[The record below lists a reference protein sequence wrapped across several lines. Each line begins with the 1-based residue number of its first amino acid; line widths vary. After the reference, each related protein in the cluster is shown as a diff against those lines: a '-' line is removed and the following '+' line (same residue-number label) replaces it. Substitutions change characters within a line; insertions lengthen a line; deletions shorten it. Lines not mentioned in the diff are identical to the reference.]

1 MEASPEL
8 ENSIRT
14 PEGGY
19 RRKAKELSAAIAP
32 MPTPWFT
39 RALPTAVHPVVTII
53 GERSFRSSDSLAEKN
68 PLWHT
73 EESSWKAGNV
83 MRMINRHKI
92 SARTICEVGCG
103 AGEVLK
109 QLQRR
114 FDDKCDLL
122 GCDVSPQAIE
132 LCRSRANEKLHFELG
147 DVTRIAGRFFDV
159 ILVLDIIEHLED
171 YFSFL
176 RTIKERALYKIFHI
190 PLDLSVQAV
199 LRATPLM
206 RDRERYGH
214 IHYFTKETALQLLRD
229 LGYDIIDW
237 FYTAIALDLPS
248 ATLKNVVMRFP
259 RRLLYSIN
267 MDVAV
272 RLLGGYRL
280 LALTK

>member
-1 MEASPEL
+1 MS
-8 ENSIRT
+8 NST
-14 PEGGY
+14 VEKFYTSGDY
-19 RRKAKELSAAIAP
+19 L
-32 MPTPWFT
+32 
-39 RALPTAVHPVVTII
+39 
-53 GERSFRSSDSLAEKN
+53 EKN

-73 EESSWKAGNV
+73 EESSWKAEHV

-92 SARTICEVGCG
+92 SARTICEEGCG

-114 FDDKCDLL
+114 LDDECDFL

-147 DVTRIAGRFFDV
+147 DATIISGRFFDV

-199 LRATPLM
+199 LRATPLI

-237 FYTAIALDLPS
+237 FYTAVALDLPS
-248 ATLKNVVMRFP
+248 ANLKNIVMRVP

-280 LALTK
+280 LVLTK

>member
-1 MEASPEL
+1 MS
-8 ENSIRT
+8 NST
-14 PEGGY
+14 VGKFYTSGDY
-19 RRKAKELSAAIAP
+19 L
-32 MPTPWFT
+32 
-39 RALPTAVHPVVTII
+39 
-53 GERSFRSSDSLAEKN
+53 EKN

-83 MRMINRHKI
+83 MRMINRHRI
-92 SARTICEVGCG
+92 SARAICDVGCG

-109 QLQRR
+109 QPQRR
-114 FDDKCDLL
+114 FDDKCDFL
-122 GCDVSPQAIE
+122 GCDISPQAIE

-159 ILVLDIIEHLED
+159 ILVLDIIEHLD

-190 PLDLSVQAV
+190 RLDLSVQAV
-199 LRATPLM
+199 LRATPLI

-214 IHYFTKETALQLLRD
+214 IHNFTKETALQLLRD
-229 LGYDIIDW
+229 PGYDIIDW
-237 FYTAIALDLPS
+237 FYTAVALDLPS
-248 ATLKNVVMRFP
+248 ANLKNIVMRFP

-280 LALTK
+280 LILTK